1 MVTPRANA
9 LASTCNVRTSGPTA
23 AGHALLIYAI
33 VRPMAH
39 PGLKVFDTLPAKER
53 WFCHARL
60 KLAPLEQVA
69 EEASGKRLLDV
80 GCGHGVLAALLL
92 EGHPE
97 RHVVGIDPDERKI
110 EWANDSIGKRPN
122 AEFRAMTIEALAA
135 ERPGSFDCVIIADVL
150 CLIAR
155 ETWPPFLAAARRLLR
170 PGGRLVLK
178 DAENDGSWRAIKALW
193 QERLMVHVLR
203 RTVST
208 GGIGFATR
216 EELAGYLTDAG
227 FLVDDITS
235 YAKGYTAP
243 HVLLTAHVP

>member
-1 MVTPRANA
+1 MPH
-9 LASTCNVRTSGPTA
+9 ASLT
-23 AGHALLIYAI
+23 
-33 VRPMAH
+33 
-39 PGLKVFDTLPAKER
+39 VFDSLPAKER

-69 EEASGKRLLDV
+69 KQASGTQILDV

-92 EGHPE
+92 DGHPE
-97 RHVVGIDPDERKI
+97 RRVVGIDPDVRKI
-110 EWANDSIGKRPN
+110 EWANASIGKDPR
-122 AEFRAMTIEALAA
+122 AEFRACTIESLAA
-135 ERPGSFDCVIIADVL
+135 ERPAAFDCVVVADVL

-155 ETWPPFLAAARRLLR
+155 DTWPSFLSAARRLVR

-216 EELAGYLTDAG
+216 EELAGYVARAG
-227 FLVDDITS
+227 FTVDAITS
-235 YAKGYTAP
+235 YARGYTAP
-243 HVLLTAHVP
+243 HVLLTAHAPER